1 MKTSNTNSLA
11 HTTWDCKYHLV
22 FAPKFRRQI
31 IYRVLRADI
40 GKILRELCER
50 KGIEI
55 VEAQCCPDHVHM
67 LVKIPPKYS
76 VSEIMGYLKGKSSL
90 IIFDR
95 HANLKYKYGNR
106 HFWCRGYYVD
116 TAGKNAKKIQEYIQ
130 KQLEE
135 DKLNDQIS
143 IKEYVDP
150 FTGEPVDNRNKK

>member
-31 IYRVLRADI
+31 IYRELRADI

-150 FTGEPVDNRNKK
+150 FTGEPVP

>member
-31 IYRVLRADI
+31 IYRELRADI

-150 FTGEPVDNRNKK
+150 FTGEPVDKRKK